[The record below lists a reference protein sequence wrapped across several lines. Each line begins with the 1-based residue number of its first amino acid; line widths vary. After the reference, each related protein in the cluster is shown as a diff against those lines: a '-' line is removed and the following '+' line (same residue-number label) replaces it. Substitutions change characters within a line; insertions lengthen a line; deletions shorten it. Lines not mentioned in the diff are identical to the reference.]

1 MTSYVIGIGSNLGDR
16 ELALALA
23 VRVLSSKQGVQLKS
37 LSRIYQTPPAGGVA
51 RGNFL
56 NAAVLIEWSR
66 DPKSLLNLCKEIE
79 VTVGRKPSSRWGDRR
94 IDLDILWSDFGSF
107 VDDSLCIPHSSLNS
121 RSFALYPLLDLVPNA
136 SSEDNGSYRHVAE
149 KMVSP
154 SVVGVLA
161 QPPVRVMKGCR
172 RG

>member
-1 MTSYVIGIGSNLGDR
+1 MTLYVIGMGSSLGER
-16 ELALALA
+16 ELALILA
-23 VRVLSSKQGVQLKS
+23 VRALSSKPEVRLKS
-37 LSRIYQTPPAGGVA
+37 LSRIYQTPPSGGVA

-79 VTVGRKPSSRWGDRR
+79 VTVGRKPSNRWGDRR
-94 IDLDILWSDFGSF
+94 LDLDILWRDSVPFF
-107 VDDSLCIPHSSLNS
+107 DDSLCIPHSELNS

-136 SSEDNGSYRHVAE
+136 VSEDKVSYRNIAE

-161 QPPVRVMKGCR
+161 LPPVRVMKGCR